1 VKGNIMARLTVAQME
16 AALKAAGHEV
26 STELELGGELGLAT
40 AKLAQWLSAKAEA
53 TKVEAEGFAHGFKV
67 GYAYQR
73 KLGA

>member
-1 VKGNIMARLTVAQME
+1 MARLTVAQME

-26 STELELGGELGLAT
+26 GLGV
-40 AKLAQWLSAKAEA
+40 AKVGQWLSAKAEA
-53 TKVEAEGFAHGFKV
+53 TKVEAEGFAHGFQV